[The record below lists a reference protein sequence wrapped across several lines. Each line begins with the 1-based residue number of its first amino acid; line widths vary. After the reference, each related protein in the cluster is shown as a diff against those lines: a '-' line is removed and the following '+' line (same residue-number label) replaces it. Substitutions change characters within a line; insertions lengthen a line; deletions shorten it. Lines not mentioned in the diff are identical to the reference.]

1 MAWGARNLIS
11 TQVQSALPRRLPLR
25 EGLFSG
31 GDAGDARR
39 GLLPG
44 PRRARGRA
52 GRGEGAEL
60 CGGRL
65 LNVFCVF
72 FGNQGPT
79 SR

>member
-11 TQVQSALPRRLPLR
+11 TQVQPALPRRLPLR
-25 EGLFSG
+25 EGLPG
-31 GDAGDARR
+31 RRDAGHARR

-60 CGGRL
+60 WGRL
-65 LNVFCVF
+65 LVMLL
-72 FGNQGPT
+72 
-79 SR
+79 

>member
-1 MAWGARNLIS
+1 MRR
-11 TQVQSALPRRLPLR
+11 VQFVVSRRLPLR

-39 GLLPG
+39 GLIPG

-65 LNVFCVF
+65 LM
-72 FGNQGPT
+72 
-79 SR
+79 